1 ASISNDPK
9 KEMQI
14 EEILAQMA
22 TFIFAGHD
30 TSAGAVAWLLYE
42 LARHPEDQERV
53 RSEVSVA
60 SRQKT
65 LAGQKFD
72 ATDYDSMPFLN
83 AVIKE
88 SLALL
93 ESLRLHPFAH
103 SLPRIAEHDDV
114 LPLAE
119 PIVDST
125 AEFYQKFRYRRA
137 NVTPR
142 SNANMSRSESV
153 WGSDAECW
161 RPSRFFET
169 EKSIN
174 IGMYANLYALLH
186 AYNHRG

>member
-1 ASISNDPK
+1 
-9 KEMQI
+9 M
-14 EEILAQMA
+14 
-22 TFIFAGHD
+22 
-30 TSAGAVAWLLYE
+30 AWLLYE
-42 LARHPEDQERV
+42 LARHPEDQERL

-93 ESLRLHPFAH
+93 VPYRLHELKSQQESLRLHPFAH

-119 PIVDST
+119 PIVDINGRILS
-125 AEFYQKFRYRRA
+125 EVPIQKGQ
-137 NVTPR
+137 VLIT
-142 SNANMSRSESV
+142 S
-153 WGSDAECW
+153 
-161 RPSRFFET
+161 
-169 EKSIN
+169 
-174 IGMYANLYALLH
+174 LLN
-186 AYNHRG
+186 YNRWVFLLPPVSLPEATRT